1 MLDLRD
7 HLDVHWLISPK
18 NSASGR
24 REKERERREK
34 TKRKKKRGESLWWTM
49 EKATTNDLLGA
60 RTK

>member
-34 TKRKKKRGESLWWTM
+34 KKRGESLWWTM